1 MSRDHAEIPDDVLSL
16 VDGYLA
22 GELDEA
28 GTADLDHAL
37 RESALARAY
46 FVRYCK
52 LETDLHATVRARA
65 ATSRALASIGEDDDA
80 KDSWQ
85 EKRQTGVTTASPRS
99 WWLRSRGWFAASLL
113 LLIAGGLTIWFAR
126 PRTARSRPASTAEV
140 AWLVNAQDCEWDAM
154 AAGGLVPGR
163 TLILHGGL
171 AELHMG
177 SGATVVLEGPAEMEL
192 VAGDTVR
199 INHGKLAVRAEGSA
213 RGFQVLLPQGRLLD
227 LGTEFGVNVDSDGSA
242 KVVVF
247 EGKIQASA
255 GPGNAAITLTQSQ
268 SARVSHEGVKLTA
281 LAPAGTQP
289 SDIARQIKRIPLPV
303 ARHVVIDFS
312 EPAEG
317 TLLDSAGRP
326 TGLPH
331 RLPGTGAQL
340 PVQDPNLRLDASTG
354 SLALTTTRSD
364 LNHRFKLAEGEY
376 LGLRLADL
384 GFTGVEDF
392 EVSVVVP
399 NIPGLAAVGQFGL
412 YAGSR
417 NDLCIRGG
425 LISQRTANR
434 YSQFFVNNEA
444 GLDQNAMYVGLV
456 ETGNDVRLTL
466 RRRAGTYSLTVEN
479 LTSGASSTLS
489 IRPLALLATERQMF
503 VGFFGANPGSEE
515 RQTLSI
521 TELSATVW
529 TKQ

>member
-1 MSRDHAEIPDDVLSL
+1 MSHDQTSIPDDVLRL
-16 VDGYLA
+16 IDGYLV
-22 GELDEA
+22 GDLDEA
-28 GTADLDHAL
+28 ATADLDHAL
-37 RESALARAY
+37 RQSPAARAY
-46 FVRYCK
+46 FVRFCK
-52 LETDLHATVRARA
+52 LETDLHAALRARA
-65 ATSRALASIGEDDDA
+65 ATSRALTSIEIDDYAYEGRHENRPSGAAPAS
-80 KDSWQ
+80 
-85 EKRQTGVTTASPRS
+85 RQP
-99 WWLRSRGWFAASLL
+99 WWRRSRGWIAASILV
-113 LLIAGGLTIWFAR
+113 LIAGMAAVWSAR
-126 PRTARSRPASTAEV
+126 PRAEKTRSVSTAEV
-140 AWLVNAQDCEWDAM
+140 AWLINAQDCDWDGM

-163 TLILHGGL
+163 TVILRRGL
-171 AELHMG
+171 AELRMG
-177 SGATVVLEGPAEMEL
+177 NGATVVLEGPAEMEL
-192 VAGDTVR
+192 VASDAVR
-199 INHGKLAVRAEGSA
+199 VSHGKLAVRAEGSA
-213 RGFQVLLPQGRLLD
+213 RGFQVLLPQGRLRD
-227 LGTEFGVNVDSDGSA
+227 LGTEFGVNVDRDGSA

-255 GPGNAAITLTQSQ
+255 GPGNEAVTLTQSQ
-268 SARVSHEGVKLTA
+268 SARVSHEGVKLTTG
-281 LAPAGTQP
+281 APAGTQP
-289 SDIARQIKRIPLPV
+289 SDIARQIKRIPFPV
-303 ARHVVIDFS
+303 ARRVVVDFS
-312 EPAEG
+312 KPAEG

-376 LGLRLADL
+376 PGLRLTDL
-384 GFTGVEDF
+384 GFTGEEDF

-399 NIPGLAAVGQFGL
+399 DIPGLAAVGQFGL

-466 RRRAGTYSLTVEN
+466 RRRAGAYSLTVEN
-479 LTSGASSTLS
+479 LTSGASSALS
-489 IRPLALLATERQMF
+489 IRPLASLATERQMF